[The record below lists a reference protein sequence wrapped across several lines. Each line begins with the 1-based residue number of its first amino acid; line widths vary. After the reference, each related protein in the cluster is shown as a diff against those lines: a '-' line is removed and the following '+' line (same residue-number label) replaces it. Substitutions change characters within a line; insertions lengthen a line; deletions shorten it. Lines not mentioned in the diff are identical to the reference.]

1 MMQQKIILPKRR
13 KDSIFNRNSPLFV
26 ARLSFLVS
34 VLIALMTFLLGW
46 LEDSL
51 FYKANGLIALTDI
64 VNSAILLTAVAH
76 SNREPDSFFNYGY
89 GKYESFGIFV
99 SSSLITLITIYTIY
113 EAVVSFGKIVPIGN
127 FTYLILFS
135 LVSASLMFWMHKT
148 LLRYYNNFQLPI
160 LRYDAE
166 VWKYDS
172 IIEIGVILTL
182 FLCVILD
189 KLGFTSAARIADSVS
204 AIIFVAIAM
213 RIPIK
218 FGKKS
223 IDQLLD
229 RTMPEK
235 FHYDIL
241 SVIAENF
248 KNICEFRNI
257 YARQSGKD
265 IFVEIDVV
273 LPYDFTLAEAY
284 EIEKKITNE
293 IRTMYSNAIPRIYV
307 VPCSKDC
314 IYDNINHCPVKK
326 WKKELGNL

>member
-1 MMQQKIILPKRR
+1 MQQKIVLPKRK
-13 KDSIFNRNSPLFV
+13 KDSIFNTNTPTFV

-34 VLIALMTFLLGW
+34 TIIALSTILLGW

-51 FYKANGLIALTDI
+51 FYKTNGLIALTDI
-64 VNSAILLTAVAH
+64 VNSAILLTAVSH
-76 SNREPDSFFNYGY
+76 SKREPDSFFNYGY

-99 SSSLITLITIYTIY
+99 SSTLITIIAIYTLY
-113 EAVVSFGKIVPIGN
+113 EAIVSFGDIVPIGK
-127 FTYLILFS
+127 FQYLILFS
-135 LVSASLMFWMHKT
+135 SFSALLMFWMHRIM
-148 LLRYYNNFQLPI
+148 LRYFYNFQLPI

-166 VWKYDS
+166 LWKYDS
-172 IIEIGVILTL
+172 LIEIGVILSL
-182 FLCVILD
+182 LLCVLLD
-189 KLGFTSAARIADSVS
+189 NFGFTKAARIADSIGALV
-204 AIIFVAIAM
+204 FVAIAM

-229 RTMPEK
+229 RTLPEK

-248 KNICEFRNI
+248 KNICEFKNV

-273 LPYDFTLAEAY
+273 LPFDYTLQEAY
-284 EIEKKITNE
+284 EIEKKIVSE
-293 IRTMYSNAIPRIYV
+293 IKSLYPTAIPRLYV
-307 VPCSKDC
+307 VPCNQDC
-314 IYDNINHCPVKK
+314 IYQDVRHCPVKSSRK
-326 WKKELGNL
+326 SVKG